1 MVPAFRRFGGG
12 GAPFFGLRYI
22 AQGATCIAAGLHLRT
37 RYHMED
43 KIRDGRPVRLTV
55 SQLSKIENIRIQRGI
70 ETGKIP
76 SRDLVAR
83 EMVEAG
89 LKALGIA

>member
-1 MVPAFRRFGGG
+1 
-12 GAPFFGLRYI
+12 
-22 AQGATCIAAGLHLRT
+22 
-37 RYHMED
+37 MED